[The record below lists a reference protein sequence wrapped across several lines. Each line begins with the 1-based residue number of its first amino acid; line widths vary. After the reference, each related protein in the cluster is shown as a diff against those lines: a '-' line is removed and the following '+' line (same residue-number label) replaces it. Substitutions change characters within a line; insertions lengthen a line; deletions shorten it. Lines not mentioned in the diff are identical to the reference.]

1 MGAMATTAT
10 APEGKVSAAEA
21 REVAE
26 AAREQEWIA
35 PSFVRDLFLG
45 KFRLDLIHPY
55 PEQDPEEIRRAQP
68 FLDKLER
75 LLREQVDS
83 DRIDREGEIPEAV
96 IQGLR
101 DLGAFG
107 IKIPRE
113 YGGLGLSQLSYMK
126 AIELVS
132 SIDGSVTALL
142 SAHQSIGVPQPLKL
156 FGTDAQKKKYLPRL
170 AKGAIS
176 AFALTE
182 PGVGSDPAALETTAV
197 PSEDGEAWILNGEK
211 LWCTNGTKAEL
222 LAVMARTP
230 SLMVNGREKRQ
241 ITAFIVETAWPGV
254 EVTHRCHFMGL
265 KALYNGVMRFTNVRV
280 PNENV
285 LWEVGK
291 GLKLG
296 LITLNTGR
304 LTLPI
309 SSVAA
314 GKRCLEISSQWA
326 SERVQWGRPIG
337 KHDAIAQKIGTMAAN
352 TFAME
357 AVAEMCGAMA
367 DRGGYDIRLEAAI
380 AKLYTSEGGWRIID
394 DTVQIRGGR
403 GYETADSLRA
413 RGEKPVPVERIM
425 RDFRINLIFEGSS
438 EIMHL
443 FIAREA
449 VDKHLQVAGDV
460 VMPGKTLGERLRGL
474 VRAALFYVWWYPS
487 RWLGWGFWPKY
498 TGFGPLAKHLRYV
511 ERAARRLARGVFHA
525 MMRFGPKL
533 EYRQAVLF
541 RLVDVGAELFAMA
554 ATCARA
560 EWLRK
565 TDPAAGAA
573 ALAWPGWTP
582 LASRGLDDI
591 QTEIE
596 RRHHE
601 AVARLQQWVR
611 QPSIAAENNG
621 IAEGCDLTM
630 QLLRDAG
637 FTQIT
642 KLPSDGV
649 SGIFA
654 TLDAGAPRTLGV
666 YFMYDVKQVD
676 PTEWSSPP
684 WAASLVEK
692 PGVGTVLVGR
702 GAVNQ
707 KGPEAAFLAALH
719 AIRGA
724 GRKLPVN
731 LVLVAE
737 GEEEIGSPHFP
748 QVVRRSEV
756 MQALSKCG
764 GITMPSA
771 AQEPDGEVTIN
782 LGAKGII
789 ECELVASGEKW
800 GRGPVK
806 DIHSSLRA
814 AVDSPSFHL
823 VKALDALVTPDGV
836 DPAIEGWFERV
847 RPLSP
852 AEQKMIDAASQRLSE
867 ETKKKQY
874 GVRRWVRDVPFR
886 SAWMRLAA
894 QPTVNIEGLVGGYTG
909 QGGKTVLP
917 HRAVAKLDFRLVP
930 DMTVPDCLGK
940 LRAHLAKRGFADV
953 EINVGGA
960 YPPNTTAAD
969 APA

>member
-1 MGAMATTAT
+1 MATTAT
-10 APEGKVSAAEA
+10 APERKVSAAEA

-26 AAREQEWIA
+26 AAREQEWAA

-55 PEQDPEEIRRAQP
+55 PEQDPEEVRRAQP
-68 FLDKLER
+68 FLEKLER

-83 DRIDREGEIPEAV
+83 DRIDREGEIPDAV

-132 SIDGSVTALL
+132 SIDGSITALV

-156 FGTDAQKKKYLPRL
+156 FGTETQKKKYLPRL

-182 PGVGSDPAALETTAV
+182 PGVGPDPAAMETTAV
-197 PSEDGEAWILNGEK
+197 PTPDGQAWILNGEK

-222 LAVMARTP
+222 LVVIARTP
-230 SLMVNGREKRQ
+230 SKVVNGKEKRQ
-241 ITAFIVETAWPGV
+241 LTAFIVENA
-254 EVTHRCHFMGL
+254 
-265 KALYNGVMRFTNVRV
+265 
-280 PNENV
+280 

-326 SERVQWGRPIG
+326 SQRVQWGRAIG
-337 KHDAIAQKIGTMAAN
+337 KHDAIAQKIGAMAAN

-357 AVAEMCGAMA
+357 AVAELCGAMA

-380 AKLYTSEGGWRIID
+380 AKLYNSEGGWRIID

-460 VMPGKTLGERLRGL
+460 VMPGKTVRERLAGL
-474 VRAALFYVWWYPS
+474 ARSAGFYGWWYPS

-565 TDPAAGAA
+565 SDPAAGRRAVD
-573 ALAWPGWTP
+573 LAD
-582 LASRGLDDI
+582 LFCRQARGRV
-591 QTEIE
+591 EAKF
-596 RRHHE
+596 HE
-601 AVARLQQWVR
+601 LSHNADTRAYRL
-611 QPSIAAENNG
+611 
-621 IAEGCDLTM
+621 
-630 QLLRDAG
+630 
-637 FTQIT
+637 
-642 KLPSDGV
+642 
-649 SGIFA
+649 
-654 TLDAGAPRTLGV
+654 
-666 YFMYDVKQVD
+666 
-676 PTEWSSPP
+676 
-684 WAASLVEK
+684 
-692 PGVGTVLVGR
+692 
-702 GAVNQ
+702 
-707 KGPEAAFLAALH
+707 
-719 AIRGA
+719 
-724 GRKLPVN
+724 
-731 LVLVAE
+731 
-737 GEEEIGSPHFP
+737 
-748 QVVRRSEV
+748 
-756 MQALSKCG
+756 
-764 GITMPSA
+764 
-771 AQEPDGEVTIN
+771 AQEVLQHEHGWLERGMV
-782 LGAKGII
+782 
-789 ECELVASGEKW
+789 ELS
-800 GRGPVK
+800 
-806 DIHSSLRA
+806 D
-814 AVDSPSFHL
+814 
-823 VKALDALVTPDGV
+823 
-836 DPAIEGWFERV
+836 
-847 RPLSP
+847 
-852 AEQKMIDAASQRLSE
+852 
-867 ETKKKQY
+867 
-874 GVRRWVRDVPFR
+874 
-886 SAWMRLAA
+886 
-894 QPTVNIEGLVGGYTG
+894 
-909 QGGKTVLP
+909 
-917 HRAVAKLDFRLVP
+917 
-930 DMTVPDCLGK
+930 
-940 LRAHLAKRGFADV
+940 
-953 EINVGGA
+953 
-960 YPPNTTAAD
+960 
-969 APA
+969 